1 MKHTAF
7 FGDGEKVFSLA
18 RPDLILELE
27 RKTGHGI
34 GAVFDR
40 ISNYRFG
47 LSDILETIRLA
58 LIGGGTSPQE
68 AQNLVATY
76 GVNQPI
82 GEIMGLAL
90 DILAV
95 RMFGLKEDAGDE

>member
-7 FGDGEKVFSLA
+7 FGDGDKTFSLA
-18 RPDLILELE
+18 SPDLIRELE
-27 RKTGHGI
+27 NKTGHGI
-34 GAVFDR
+34 GAVFR
-40 ISNYRFG
+40 RLSNQEFR
-47 LSDILETIRLA
+47 LHEVLETIRLA
-58 LIGGGTSPQE
+58 LIGGGTSAQE

-82 GEIMGLAL
+82 ADSLELAIA
-90 DILAV
+90 ILAV